1 MGNDE
6 VMKKLKH
13 NAVKGKDQL
22 EATSKNCLFAT
33 LGGVAALHSK
43 NNPRNINSMSAVI
56 FLCALSFNKN
66 LNF

>member
-1 MGNDE
+1 
-6 VMKKLKH
+6 MKKLKH
-13 NAVKGKDQL
+13 NSVKDKDQL

-43 NNPRNINSMSAVI
+43 NNPRNINNMSVVI
-56 FLCALSFNKN
+56 FSRALPFNKN